1 MHYSLKNPFYKSS
14 LAIAVTGALLSGC
27 GGGSDSGSSSSG
39 GSQTTSGVALSGL
52 VTGRVADGYIMGA
65 TAFLDIDGDKQL
77 DSWEPSQKTEVLD
90 TTDSSNSENLGK
102 FEVDL
107 ASWFDEL
114 SADNK
119 ALVLGY
125 LQDAGLST
133 ADGTALT
140 AGDLMSAFSV
150 VVDIPA
156 DAVDADK
163 PTETIG
169 SAIKLA
175 APPKPKVSG
184 STSSDADTF
193 ISPITTVLDQKV
205 TAKKKELKEKEALGL
220 DVSDD
225 EKDVT
230 NLVDAAKK
238 EVKAD
243 LGLDDTASDDLL
255 TGDYIGA
262 KDDADS
268 TKSDLA
274 KKLHTVAKVTTTL
287 LAKGV
292 NDTTGGSDNTTQLD
306 EATRQAIIDA
316 VTEKVLAQLKTIAAV
331 SQKIVDEGGD
341 DDVASIDVNKISEK
355 AQQVAE
361 EDTSGESDAAYLTEV
376 NVDQDEIEAAKESTE
391 EAQQDDSTD
400 DTTDT
405 VLAAF
410 LQDSPKQ
417 IVRGTTGNTLTYRE
431 LGLGNATATWGSSDV
446 FPAASGTASVW
457 DTDTNQWVE
466 VSVTSDVNGTS
477 QTLTFTPTT
486 PVAEEQPVVE
496 GEESVKVAAA
506 ITTETPVTLTRSLS
520 GNVVNLAG
528 KSIRAQVSVSNWKD
542 KITAGT
548 TFTNGTSNPQRAR
561 LVAQSDDSVTVKLS
575 DNLTSHGLTIAVSDD
590 VVTFTADGAA
600 VTSFIID
607 TVIATDG
614 AFTVPA
620 DIAARFNIA
629 ADQRDWVVVD
639 SGLGYQLGK
648 KPVIFDWFNATA
660 FDQISAQALDTDGL
674 VNSPNLVASLS
685 GNTVTVSAAGLL
697 IPEGH
702 SLSTVEAIKPALYG
716 KGADLTVSN
725 NNQFDIAEGETA
737 RVKLTYTSLTA
748 GADDIVQTGYIHRGK
763 NTAGDLVAGRDYK
776 VRSKVQWNA
785 SANAGAGAYE
795 HALEL
800 LLRESRFADLKAAT
814 LDGESVI
821 GTTEVPADY
830 QVEGVYRVY
839 EPKTVAASAV
849 PVFDLDGAGETEAAQ
864 DLTLPPVPTS
874 DPADL
879 SSVTAS
885 DITFDGKNLSFTSL
899 KAADAANATDIC
911 FELSLTAGTDA
922 VKKLDCAGKP
932 SDSGS
937 YTIDMTSLGVNLR
950 AFDDISITGLAL
962 DELIKLNEA
971 ATESVEVSQSQVLSN
986 ANVLEKDSL
995 AQKALMGES
1004 LYLTT
1009 HNTED
1014 GSYTYLTVSYNPDT
1028 GLWNIIRKSSDG
1040 SDNTDTPVTSAVVSG
1055 GKLIFTLDG
1064 VQSTLELNTETT
1076 EDVIWLSDG
1085 TTSSLTLQAD
1095 EEAFNQWR
1103 NEHAEKVLYSSL
1115 FRSTPFTSGEGTS
1128 CSGSGNFIESGF
1140 DLNGNKLLDEN
1151 EISLTREVCDGSA
1164 SINVVRLDGSS
1175 SQCADVGGTRL
1186 DIGTESIL
1194 LCNSDGTPR
1203 NYPQAKSLALGFGTW
1218 VNALESHAVK
1228 VSDSIETQ
1236 TAELDALVSNDGI
1249 DTSMMG
1255 LQFAIHAL
1263 DAAHRQFVQTAST
1276 TEQTYDMAT
1285 LIPELERPSELVSLA
1300 GTVTVGVDVD
1310 GQPNTLTLTGFS
1322 ADIDFDLLDETSPV
1336 ITTTV
1341 TMDPM
1346 SVPALTAASTFS
1358 WTMANV
1364 VATANDGTQDI
1375 GQITAP
1381 SVQATLTTTNDIALV
1396 GPTADAG
1403 LASVSLNIGSETDPV
1418 RIETLNSPS
1427 DITSERIFTGSLILN
1442 ADLQQFGYQPSR
1454 EIAPQTINLSFNGL
1468 LEYNGQTVA
1477 IDLALNAPQ
1486 IQQVELS
1493 SYDFAL
1499 DELNT
1504 GEMLTG
1510 WKSVTAVDGSS
1521 ESYWNTPS
1529 YSGSLNALTRYVFTD
1544 RSGQNNSFA
1553 LAVIDNFG
1561 SISYQV
1567 WRVQSTDWGEVWYDY
1582 NDYQTHSTLADAQKA
1597 ILASG
1602 LTGYS
1607 YYGSNSETQIWAHQ
1621 RVYSASNQ
1629 WDSLEIGGYYDLGV
1643 VSLPEVGAAA
1653 ESYSLN
1659 VEYVDYDQAS
1669 STRFDNH
1676 SLYTAT
1682 AGFSLKNLKGFD
1694 AAGAA
1699 SVLPDVALTVEASRT
1714 SYTEGDAK
1722 FTLSFEG
1729 EELTARYHH
1738 WDLFAYGEND
1748 GINGSLMDLSFTDN
1762 AGGLIVMDPTRVSC
1776 DWGEGWN
1783 DQYGYQGG
1791 DGLACALGASR
1802 FRLMV
1807 NGVDHGKVWQDMNGQ
1822 WIAVLGD
1829 GDPNIDEKQQ
1839 DEFVVYTPQ

>member
-1 MHYSLKNPFYKSS
+1 MRYSLKNPFYKSS
-14 LAIAVTGALLSGC
+14 LAIAVTGAILSGC
-27 GGGSDSGSSSSG
+27 GGGSDGGSSASG
-39 GSQTTSGVALSGL
+39 GQTTSSVALSGL

-90 TTDSSNSENLGK
+90 TTDASNTANLGK

-107 ASWFDEL
+107 ATWFDEL

-133 ADGTALT
+133 ADGTVLT

-150 VVDIPA
+150 VVDVPA
-156 DAVDADK
+156 DAIDADK

-175 APPKPKVSG
+175 APPKPKDTTSG
-184 STSSDADTF
+184 DGDTF

-220 DVSDD
+220 EVSEE
-225 EKDVT
+225 EKDVSK
-230 NLVDAAKK
+230 LVTAAKQ
-238 EVKAD
+238 EVKTD
-243 LGLDDTASDDLL
+243 LGLTDADSDELL
-255 TGDYIGA
+255 TGDYVSA
-262 KDDADS
+262 KSDTDT
-268 TKSDLA
+268 TKSALA

-292 NDTTGGSDNTTQLD
+292 EDTTGGSASAAQLD

-331 SQKIVDEGGD
+331 SDKIVAADTSGTGD
-341 DDVASIDVNKISEK
+341 VSSIDINQISEK
-355 AQQVAE
+355 AQEVAA
-361 EDTSGESDAAYLTEV
+361 EDSSDDSDAASLTEV
-376 NVDQDEIEAAKESTE
+376 TVDQDEIEAAKAATE
-391 EAQQDDSTD
+391 EAQQEEPAEEPV
-400 DTTDT
+400 DT
-405 VLAAF
+405 VLTAF
-410 LQDSPKQ
+410 LNDAPKQ
-417 IVRGTTGNTLTYRE
+417 IVRGTTENTLTYRDFA
-431 LGLGNATATWGSSDV
+431 LAQATAIWGGIFGAEDNTATIWDTESQQWVDV
-446 FPAASGTASVW
+446 TVSAALSGT
-457 DTDTNQWVE
+457 E
-466 VSVTSDVNGTS
+466 

-486 PVAEEQPVVE
+486 ISTSETPVAES
-496 GEESVKVAAA
+496 EEAVQAPAA
-506 ITTETPVTLTRSLS
+506 ITADTPLTLTRTLS
-520 GNVVNLAG
+520 GTVTDLAG
-528 KSIRAQVSVSNWKD
+528 KSIRAQVSAANWKN
-542 KITAGT
+542 KITIGS
-548 TFTNGTSNPQRAR
+548 TFTNGDANPQRAR
-561 LVAQSDDSVTVKLS
+561 LVAQSNSSVTVKLAES
-575 DNLTSHGLTIAVSDD
+575 LSYNGLNVQIA
-590 VVTFTADGAA
+590 ADGTVSFTDSTNSAI
-600 VTSFIID
+600 TSFITD
-607 TVIATDG
+607 TVTASDG

-620 DIAARFNIA
+620 DIAARFNIP
-629 ADQRDWVVVD
+629 ADQRDWIDVAGV
-639 SGLGYQLGK
+639 LGYQLGK
-648 KPVIFDWFNATA
+648 NPVIFDWFNDTA
-660 FDQISAQALDTDGL
+660 FDQIATQALSTDGL
-674 VNSPNLVASLS
+674 VSSPNLVASLS
-685 GNTVTVSAAGLL
+685 GDTVTVNAASLL
-697 IPEGH
+697 IPEGYTLN
-702 SLSTVEAIKPALYG
+702 SAEAVIPALYG
-716 KGADLTVSN
+716 NGDVLAVTGNTFTL
-725 NNQFDIAEGETA
+725 DILGETA
-737 RVKLTYTSLTA
+737 RVTLSYTSTTE
-748 GADDIVQTGYIHRGK
+748 GAEDIIQTGYIHRGK
-763 NTAGDLVAGRDYK
+763 NTAGNLVAGRDYK

-814 LDGESVI
+814 LDGEAII
-821 GTTEVPADY
+821 GTAEAPADY
-830 QVEGVYRVY
+830 QVEGIYRVY
-839 EPKTVAASAV
+839 GPKSAATGAT
-849 PVFDLDGAGETEAAQ
+849 PAFDLDGTGEAETAIN
-864 DLTLPPVPTS
+864 LTLPSVPTS
-874 DPADL
+874 NPADL
-879 SSVTAS
+879 STVTAS
-885 DITFDGKNLSFTSL
+885 DITFDGRNLTFSSV
-899 KAADAANATDIC
+899 KAAEAPNATDTC
-911 FELSLTAGTDA
+911 FELSLTAGTDT

-932 SDSGS
+932 SDTGS
-937 YTIDMTSLGVNLR
+937 YTIDMTSLGVNLH
-950 AFDDISITGLAL
+950 AFDNISITGLTL
-962 DELIKLNEA
+962 DESI
-971 ATESVEVSQSQVLSN
+971 ESVEVSQTQALSN

-1014 GSYTYLTVSYNPDT
+1014 GSYTYLMVSYNPDT

-1040 SDNTDTPVTSAVVSG
+1040 SDNTDAPVTSAAVSG
-1055 GKLIFTLDG
+1055 GKLIFTLGG
-1064 VQSTLELNTETT
+1064 VESTLELNAVTT
-1076 EDVIWLSDG
+1076 EDLTDVNWLSGG
-1085 TTSSLTLQAD
+1085 TASSLTLQAD
-1095 EEAFNQWR
+1095 EEAFNQWH
-1103 NEHAEKVLYSSL
+1103 NEHADKVLYSSL
-1115 FRSTPFTSGEGTS
+1115 FRSTPFVSGEGAS

-1151 EISLTREVCDGSA
+1151 EISLTQEVCDGSA
-1164 SINVVRLDGSS
+1164 SINVVRLDGST

-1203 NYPQAKSLALGFGTW
+1203 NYSQAKSLALGFGTW
-1218 VNALESHAVK
+1218 VNALESHALK
-1228 VSDSIETQ
+1228 VSDSVETQ

-1276 TEQTYDMAT
+1276 TAQTYDMAT

-1310 GQPNTLTLTGFS
+1310 GQPNTLTLTDFS
-1322 ADIDFDLLDETSPV
+1322 AGIDTDLLDETNPV

-1341 TMDPM
+1341 TMSPM
-1346 SVPALTAASTFS
+1346 SVPALTAASSFS

-1364 VATANDGTQDI
+1364 IATANDGTQDI
-1375 GQITAP
+1375 GQITAAL
-1381 SVQATLTTTNDIALV
+1381 VQATLTTTNDIALV
-1396 GPTADAG
+1396 GQTAEAG
-1403 LASVSLNIGSETDPV
+1403 LSSVSLDLGSETNPV
-1418 RIETLNSPS
+1418 RIETLNSPAG
-1427 DITSERIFTGSLILN
+1427 IASERVFIGSLTLN

-1454 EIAPQTINLSFNGL
+1454 KVAPQTINLSFNGQ
-1468 LEYNGQTVA
+1468 LEYNSQTLD
-1477 IDLALNAPQ
+1477 INLGLNAPQ
-1486 IQQVELS
+1486 IYQMDLS
-1493 SYDFAL
+1493 GFDIAL

-1504 GEMLTG
+1504 GEVLTG
-1510 WKSVTAVDGSS
+1510 WKSVTAINGID
-1521 ESYWNTPS
+1521 EYYYNTPS
-1529 YSGSLNALTRYVFTD
+1529 YSGTLQSLTRYEVAD
-1544 RSGQNNSFA
+1544 LSGDSRSYA
-1553 LAVIDNFG
+1553 LAIINNFD

-1567 WRVQSTDWGEVWYDY
+1567 WRVQNTDWGQVWYDSY
-1582 NDYQTHSTLADAQKA
+1582 SYQTFSSLADAQKA
-1597 ILASG
+1597 VLASG
-1602 LTGYS
+1602 LSGYS
-1607 YYGSNSETQIWAHQ
+1607 YYGSISEAQIWAYQH
-1621 RVYSASNQ
+1621 VYSASNQ
-1629 WDSLEIGGYYDLGV
+1629 WDSLAIGGYYDLSV

-1653 ESYSLN
+1653 TSYDLKVDF
-1659 VEYVDYDQAS
+1659 VEYDQAS

-1682 AGFSLKNLKGFD
+1682 AGFSLKNLKGYD
-1694 AAGAA
+1694 AAGAPA
-1699 SVLPDVALTVEASRT
+1699 VLPDVALTVEASRT

-1783 DQYGYQGG
+1783 DQYGYQDG